1 MGIETLLATILPL
14 FGPVIMDGFKMVF
27 SKLTGISMGE
37 PRSFSERLEFY
48 RAETDRLKAIADLDR
63 PSGAISRWV
72 ADLRASFRYICV
84 GLIILVTLA
93 YLIVFGALEK
103 DMAAAYLMQLS
114 GSTIFFIIGDRIY
127 LGLKFLK

>member
-48 RAETDRLKAIADLDR
+48 RAETDRLKSIADLDR
-63 PSGAISRWV
+63 PSGDISRWV
-72 ADLRASFRYICV
+72 ADLRASFRYVCV

-93 YLIVFGALEK
+93 YLIVFGAPEK

-114 GSTIFFIIGDRIY
+114 GSSIFFIIGDRIY
-127 LGLKFLK
+127 LGLKFQK